1 MAVGGVTAKGTS
13 AKALGRAERDML
25 PGERARPGDAPVPS
39 VLLVED
45 DAVLAVAHTRLLSVL
60 GYRVQGPVPTAK
72 DAIAAVAASPPE
84 LVLMDVGLSGEVDG
98 LSAARE
104 IRRHT
109 DVPIVFISGR
119 TDADALERAVECDA
133 SAFLLKPVEME
144 QLRATLRLA
153 LSQRSGRARER
164 WLAGL
169 FAKMADALPI
179 PMALSDPASSAT
191 FENAAARA
199 SLTMPAQGPGVTAD
213 EGGVAALRRGM
224 LSLREREV
232 LDDFL
237 RGLQVETIGRRLFI
251 SPQTVRNHLKRIGR
265 RFGVHSQ
272 AELRELFAR
281 AREKP

>member
-1 MAVGGVTAKGTS
+1 MAVGGVTAKGT
-13 AKALGRAERDML
+13 AAPARGRGQPDAI
-25 PGERARPGDAPVPS
+25 PGERCRSGDTAAPS
-39 VLLVED
+39 VLVVED

-72 DAIAAVAASPPE
+72 EAIAAVAASPPA
-84 LVLMDVGLSGEVDG
+84 LVLMDVGLSGEGDG

-169 FAKMADALPI
+169 FAQLADALPV
-179 PMALSDPASSAT
+179 PMALSDPVSSAT

-199 SLTMPAQGPGVTAD
+199 SAMPARSTVPTAD

>member
-1 MAVGGVTAKGTS
+1 
-13 AKALGRAERDML
+13 
-25 PGERARPGDAPVPS
+25 

-45 DAVLAVAHTRLLSVL
+45 DAALAVAHSRLLGVI
-60 GYRVQGPVPTAK
+60 GYRVEGPVGTARE
-72 DAIAAVAASPPE
+72 AIAAVAASPPD
-84 LVLMDVGLSGEVDG
+84 LVLMDVGLFGDMDG

-109 DVPIVFISGR
+109 DVPIVLISGR
-119 TDADALERAVECDA
+119 TDADALERAADCDA

-144 QLRATLRLA
+144 QLRVTLKLA
-153 LSQRSGRARER
+153 QTQRGSRARDR
-164 WLAGL
+164 WLAEL
-169 FAKMADALPI
+169 FEKLADALPVPI
-179 PMALSDPASSAT
+179 ALRDPTSGAAFS
-191 FENAAARA
+191 NAAARA
-199 SLTMPAQGPGVTAD
+199 AGASKEASASTTDPN
-213 EGGVAALRRGM
+213 GVAALRRGM
-224 LSLREREV
+224 LSIREREV

-281 AREKP
+281 GKDTN

>member
-1 MAVGGVTAKGTS
+1 MAAGGRVA
-13 AKALGRAERDML
+13 
-25 PGERARPGDAPVPS
+25 ARSDGSRSVPVDDAPSSEPAAPS

-45 DAVLAVAHTRLLSVL
+45 DAILSVALSRLLTFL
-60 GYRVQGPVPTAK
+60 GYRVIGPVATAK
-72 DAIAAVAASPPE
+72 DAIAAVAKEPPA
-84 LVLMDVGLSGEVDG
+84 LTLMDIGLAGDVDG

-119 TDADALERAVECDA
+119 TDADTLERAAECDA
-133 SAFLLKPVEME
+133 SAFLLKPIEME
-144 QLRATLRLA
+144 QLRATLRLSLA
-153 LSQRSGRARER
+153 NGAARARER
-164 WLAGL
+164 WLSNL
-169 FAKMADALPI
+169 FVKLVDAMPAPI
-179 PMALSDPASSAT
+179 SLRDPSSGAR

-199 SLTMPAQGPGVTAD
+199 SGEPESHRASPTPAGGDVT
-213 EGGVAALRRGM
+213 ALRRGM
-224 LSLREREV
+224 LSMREREV

-237 RGLQVETIGRRLFI
+237 RGLQIETIGRRLFI

-281 AREKP
+281 ARQNT

>member
-1 MAVGGVTAKGTS
+1 
-13 AKALGRAERDML
+13 
-25 PGERARPGDAPVPS
+25 
-39 VLLVED
+39 
-45 DAVLAVAHTRLLSVL
+45 
-60 GYRVQGPVPTAK
+60 
-72 DAIAAVAASPPE
+72 VAASPPE
-84 LVLMDVGLSGEVDG
+84 LVLMDIGLSGEVDG

-169 FAKMADALPI
+169 FATLADALPV
-179 PMALSDPASSAT
+179 PLALSDPASSAT

-199 SLTMPAQGPGVTAD
+199 SGAAPAPRAVSTAD
-213 EGGVAALRRGM
+213 EGGVSALRRGM

-281 AREKP
+281 AREKT

>member
-1 MAVGGVTAKGTS
+1 VIARIAAARTAPDDDEPS
-13 AKALGRAERDML
+13 SEPA
-25 PGERARPGDAPVPS
+25 VPS

-45 DAVLAVAHTRLLSVL
+45 DPILSVALTRLLSFL
-60 GYRVQGPVPTAK
+60 GYRVIGPVATAK
-72 DAIAAVAASPPE
+72 DAIAAVAKEPPA
-84 LVLMDVGLSGEVDG
+84 LTLMDIGLAGDVDG

-119 TDADALERAVECDA
+119 TDADTLERAAECDA

-144 QLRATLRLA
+144 QLRATLRLS
-153 LSQRSGRARER
+153 LSNRAARARER
-164 WLAGL
+164 WLSNL
-169 FAKMADALPI
+169 FVKLADALPAPI
-179 PMALSDPASSAT
+179 SLKDPVSGAR
-191 FENAAARA
+191 FENTAARA
-199 SLTMPAQGPGVTAD
+199 AGAAPESHRASPTNA
-213 EGGVAALRRGM
+213 GGDVAALRRGM
-224 LSLREREV
+224 LSMREREV

-237 RGLQVETIGRRLFI
+237 RGLQIETIGRRLFI

-281 AREKP
+281 ARQDT

>member
-1 MAVGGVTAKGTS
+1 MAVGGTAA
-13 AKALGRAERDML
+13 AKT
-25 PGERARPGDAPVPS
+25 RARSAGSLGDRGPSGDPPGPS

-45 DAVLAVAHTRLLSVL
+45 DAGLALAHKRFLSVL
-60 GYRVQGPVPTAK
+60 GYVVQGPAVTAT
-72 DAIAAVAASPPE
+72 DAILAVAASPPA
-84 LVLMDVGLSGEVDG
+84 LVLMDVGLSGDVDG

-104 IRRHT
+104 IRRHA
-109 DVPIVFISGR
+109 DVPIVLISSR
-119 TDADALERAVECDA
+119 TDGETLERAVECDA
-133 SAFLLKPVEME
+133 SALLLKPVDIE
-144 QLRATLRLA
+144 QLRATLRLV

-169 FAKMADALPI
+169 FEKLADALPV
-179 PMALSDPASSAT
+179 PMSLSDPLSRAT

-199 SLTMPAQGPGVTAD
+199 TGPASALRAGPNV
-213 EGGVAALRRGM
+213 EGGASALRRGM

-281 AREKP
+281 GRETA

>member
-1 MAVGGVTAKGTS
+1 
-13 AKALGRAERDML
+13 
-25 PGERARPGDAPVPS
+25 

-45 DAVLAVAHTRLLSVL
+45 DPVLAVALARLLSVL

-72 DAIAAVAASPPE
+72 DAIAAVAGSPPE
-84 LVLMDVGLSGEVDG
+84 LVLMDIGLSGEVDG

-109 DVPIVFISGR
+109 DVPIVLISGR

-153 LSQRSGRARER
+153 LSQRSARARER

-169 FAKMADALPI
+169 FAKMADALPV
-179 PMALSDPASSAT
+179 PLAVSDPVSSAT

-199 SLTMPAQGPGVTAD
+199 SGATPAPRAVPSAEESGVS
-213 EGGVAALRRGM
+213 ALRRGM

-281 AREKP
+281 AREKT

>member
-1 MAVGGVTAKGTS
+1 
-13 AKALGRAERDML
+13 
-25 PGERARPGDAPVPS
+25 
-39 VLLVED
+39 
-45 DAVLAVAHTRLLSVL
+45 
-60 GYRVQGPVPTAK
+60 
-72 DAIAAVAASPPE
+72 
-84 LVLMDVGLSGEVDG
+84 
-98 LSAARE
+98 
-104 IRRHT
+104 
-109 DVPIVFISGR
+109 
-119 TDADALERAVECDA
+119 
-133 SAFLLKPVEME
+133 LLKPVEME

-169 FAKMADALPI
+169 FAKLADALPV
-179 PMALSDPASSAT
+179 PVALSDPVSSAT

-199 SLTMPAQGPGVTAD
+199 SSAMPAQSTVPTAD

-281 AREKP
+281 VREKP

>member
-1 MAVGGVTAKGTS
+1 MAVGGTVPAKV
-13 AKALGRAERDML
+13 KAHSDAST
-25 PGERARPGDAPVPS
+25 GDRGQSGDPVPS

-45 DAVLAVAHTRLLSVL
+45 DAVLALAHKRLLSVL
-60 GYRVQGPVPTAK
+60 GYVVQGPVPTAK
-72 DAIAAVAASPPE
+72 DAIAAVAASPPQ
-84 LVLMDVGLSGEVDG
+84 LVLMDIGLSGELDG

-153 LSQRSGRARER
+153 LAQRAGRARER

-169 FAKMADALPI
+169 FEKLADALPV
-179 PMALSDPASSAT
+179 PMSLSDPASLAT

-199 SLTMPAQGPGVTAD
+199 SGTTPAPRTGPST

-281 AREKP
+281 AREKS

>member
-1 MAVGGVTAKGTS
+1 
-13 AKALGRAERDML
+13 
-25 PGERARPGDAPVPS
+25 

-45 DAVLAVAHTRLLSVL
+45 DPVLAVAHTRLLSVL
-60 GYRVQGPVPTAK
+60 GYRVVGPVPTAK
-72 DAIAAVAASPPE
+72 DAIATVATAPPQ
-84 LVLMDVGLSGEVDG
+84 LVLMDIGLSGDVDG

-109 DVPIVFISGR
+109 DVPIVIISGR
-119 TDADALERAVECDA
+119 TDTDSLERAVECDA

-153 LSQRSGRARER
+153 LSQRVLRARER
-164 WLAGL
+164 WLAEL
-169 FAKMADALPI
+169 FTKLADALPV
-179 PMALSDPASSAT
+179 PMALRDPASSAT
-191 FENAAARA
+191 FANAAARA
-199 SLTMPAQGPGVTAD
+199 TGNVAPSRAGPAA
-213 EGGVAALRRGM
+213 EGTGVAALRRGM
-224 LSLREREV
+224 LSIREREV

-237 RGLQVETIGRRLFI
+237 RGLQIETIGRRLFI

-281 AREKP
+281 AREKT